1 MRKEEFTKSA
11 LKILAGVTAREAKK
25 NASAC
30 LTGCVGIFHQPKRP
44 VQKEKL

>member
-25 NASAC
+25 MQ
-30 LTGCVGIFHQPKRP
+30 VR
-44 VQKEKL
+44 V